1 MKDAFCQKRII
12 NNQAYYKTK
21 YLYVLYNIKPILP
34 GHSLIIP
41 KRHVEFLHELKD
53 EEWLEVI
60 KVIRKVVPVLLK
72 RYKADNSYNVAINV
86 GPYSGRVVNHLHI
99 HIIPRNKNDKYSKN
113 SNRIYAGLYGDIY
126 TVDKSTDPEKEI
138 KELRK
143 IFKYR
148 D

>member
-1 MKDAFCQKRII
+1 MKDAFCKKRVI
-12 NNQAYYKTK
+12 NSQVYYKTK

-41 KRHVEFLHELKD
+41 KRHVEFLSELKD

-72 RYKADNSYNVAINV
+72 RYNADNSYNLAINV

-99 HIIPRNKNDKYSKN
+99 HIIPRRKDDKYSKN
-113 SNRIYAGLYGDIY
+113 SNRIYAGLYNDIY
-126 TVDKSTDPEKEI
+126 IVDKSTDPKEEI

-148 D
+148 S